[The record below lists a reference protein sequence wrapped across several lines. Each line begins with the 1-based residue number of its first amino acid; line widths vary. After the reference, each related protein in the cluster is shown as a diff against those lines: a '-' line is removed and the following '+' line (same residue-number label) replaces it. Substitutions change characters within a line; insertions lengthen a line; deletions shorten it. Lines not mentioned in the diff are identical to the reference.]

1 MSPEA
6 TLGAV
11 GGTRLAAYALVCAVA
26 LAVLA
31 RARRRAARK
40 PAGPAEAG
48 PREPSAGAASASAQG
63 PARAGWEPVGTFASV
78 YVARNMTPNQPSR
91 VPRGRGCVALRR
103 GLGDALDGLEAFS
116 HVWLLFVFSDN
127 KDGASKNKVLP
138 PRKRDGLKTGLFAC
152 RAPNRPNPIGLSL
165 VRLDRVDR
173 ERSLLFVSGHD
184 LLDGTPM

>member
-1 MSPEA
+1 MGSEGA
-6 TLGAV
+6 ARLLAGAV
-11 GGTRLAAYALVCAVA
+11 VCLLALSS
-26 LAVLA
+26 LA
-31 RARRRAARK
+31 RARRGAARGMAK
-40 PAGPAEAG
+40 PAEHVELGPGES
-48 PREPSAGAASASAQG
+48 PAGADAAADASAQRTA
-63 PARAGWEPVGTFASV
+63 PSAWEPIGTFASV

-91 VPRGRGCVALRR
+91 VPRGRGCVTLRR
-103 GLGDALDGLEAFS
+103 GLSDALDGLDAFS

-173 ERSLLFVSGHD
+173 DRSLLHVSGHD

>member
-1 MSPEA
+1 
-6 TLGAV
+6 L
-11 GGTRLAAYALVCAVA
+11 LALSM
-26 LAVLA
+26 LA
-31 RARRRAARK
+31 RARRGAARGMAK
-40 PAGPAEAG
+40 PAEYVELEPCE
-48 PREPSAGAASASAQG
+48 PRAGADAAADASAQRT
-63 PARAGWEPVGTFASV
+63 AWEPIGTFASV

-103 GLGDALDGLEAFS
+103 GLSDALDGLEAFS

-173 ERSLLFVSGHD
+173 DRSLLYVSGHD